1 MLVNQC
7 TCLHQAIVTLEANT
21 DGFLAPSKGTRH
33 ICHTQIFM
41 QVQETIVFPIE
52 ELKFT
57 FHSHTHPHK
66 HRSLSCQWCMFLN
79 NQMKEQQSLKT
90 QIYDNAFVKICFHS
104 KQLYKYQL
112 QKKVQANLTLY
123 FFCATT
129 FIHSFIHSF
138 SNLSDDR
145 SNASSKMVPPHS
157 AI

>member
-1 MLVNQC
+1 MLENQC

-66 HRSLSCQWCMFLN
+66 DRSLSCQRCMFLN
-79 NQMKEQQSLKT
+79 NQMKEQRLLKT
-90 QIYDNAFVKICFHS
+90 RIYGNAFMTIYFHS

-112 QKKVQANLTLY
+112 QKKKYRLIQHCTFSVQLHYIKKKSIPT
-123 FFCATT
+123 
-129 FIHSFIHSF
+129 
-138 SNLSDDR
+138 
-145 SNASSKMVPPHS
+145 
-157 AI
+157 

>member
-1 MLVNQC
+1 MLENQC

-21 DGFLAPSKGTRH
+21 DGLLAPSKGTRH

-66 HRSLSCQWCMFLN
+66 HRSLSCQRCMFLN
-79 NQMKEQQSLKT
+79 NQMKEQLLKT
-90 QIYDNAFVKICFHS
+90 QIYDNAFMTICFHS

-112 QKKVQANLTLY
+112 QTNKQKKYRL
-123 FFCATT
+123 
-129 FIHSFIHSF
+129 I
-138 SNLSDDR
+138 
-145 SNASSKMVPPHS
+145 
-157 AI
+157 